1 MLSKILLNVGFG
13 NSVVRD
19 EIVAI
24 IQPNSAPIKKFVKQK
39 KEETMVIDATMGKKL
54 KAVIILKSGYVLLS
68 AISQNALV
76 SRMEE
81 DV

>member
-39 KEETMVIDATMGKKL
+39 KEEGMVIDATMGKKL

-76 SRMEE
+76 SRIE
-81 DV
+81 DDV

>member
-39 KEETMVIDATMGKKL
+39 KEEGMVIDATMGKKL
-54 KAVIILKSGYVLLS
+54 KAVVVLKSGYVLLS
-68 AISQNALV
+68 AISQNTLV
-76 SRMEE
+76 SRIEE